1 MTDEDLT
8 TGAEGAEKPLSN
20 EIMDADSMAAQAGLE
35 DAAHQQDEMA
45 GREEPAGDI
54 VPEATPIPLPLWI
67 LLALLVLRQ

>member
-35 DAAHQQDEMA
+35 DAAHQGA
-45 GREEPAGDI
+45 
-54 VPEATPIPLPLWI
+54 
-67 LLALLVLRQ
+67 RQNRCVYVSGFPNTMRII